1 VSLLKVTQFE
11 TGCRVGVEVGVG
23 VGVGVAVLE
32 IEMCGFDVGTRV
44 TKWLGI
50 DGIGIAVGVREGRGP
65 LWLRELLAI

>member
-11 TGCRVGVEVGVG
+11 TGCWVGVEVG

-32 IEMCGFDVGTRV
+32 IEMCGFDVRTRV

-50 DGIGIAVGVREGRGP
+50 DGIGIEVGVREGRGP

>member
-1 VSLLKVTQFE
+1 LLKVTQFE
-11 TGCRVGVEVGVG
+11 TGCWVEVE

-32 IEMCGFDVGTRV
+32 IEMCGFDVGTRL

-50 DGIGIAVGVREGRGP
+50 DGIGIEVGVREGRGP